1 MNRADLIDFVSDITS
16 LTKIET
22 GKAVDAVFDAIT
34 AALGR
39 GEEFTMV
46 GFGSFSVTDRP
57 AREGRNPR
65 TGEALQIAACKV
77 PTFKPGKKLKEA
89 VNASKIDTKL

>member
-1 MNRADLIDFVSDITS
+1 MNRAELVDHVADITN
-16 LTKIET
+16 LTKIDA

-39 GEEFTMV
+39 GEEFTIV
-46 GFGSFSVTDRP
+46 GFGSFSVTERA

-65 TGEALQIAACKV
+65 TGEPLQIAASKA
-77 PTFKPGKKLKEA
+77 PSFKPGKKLRDA
-89 VNASKIDTKL
+89 VKA